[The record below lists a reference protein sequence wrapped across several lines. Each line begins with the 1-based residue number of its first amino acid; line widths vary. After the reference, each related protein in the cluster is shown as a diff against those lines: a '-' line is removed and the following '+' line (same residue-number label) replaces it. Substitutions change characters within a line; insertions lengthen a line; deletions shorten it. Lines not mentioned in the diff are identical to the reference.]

1 MEKEK
6 YSNAD
11 KDKLSKL
18 VEKYKKMWNEEDEEN
33 KKKPKHYDS
42 KRKKFVHKSVSWG
55 FYTFCLLLQLCFVF
69 IMGMGKS
76 TWL

>member
-18 VEKYKKMWNEEDEEN
+18 VEKYKKMWDEEDEAPEYTINLKNILFRIHYLFFFLN
-33 KKKPKHYDS
+33 KSLVYYYNCVL
-42 KRKKFVHKSVSWG
+42 F
-55 FYTFCLLLQLCFVF
+55 LLLL
-69 IMGMGKS
+69 
-76 TWL
+76 